1 MRDTHCV
8 KISSPYSIRGLRY
21 GVTTDWL
28 KNNRRRIEDQ
38 QNQYPPV
45 GNGEANTKYIICIYY
60 LKKVIRK
67 NYVFNAALKSD
78 SSVITLILY
87 G

>member
-28 KNNRRRIEDQ
+28 KNNRRIEGKDQ

-45 GNGEANTKYIICIYY
+45 GNGEANAFHVLT
-60 LKKVIRK
+60 
-67 NYVFNAALKSD
+67 
-78 SSVITLILY
+78 ILLLQKLLRTAELAIL
-87 G
+87 GF